1 MRNIAGTGHWQKNWR
16 VLDLFTYLC
25 KVIPRGITMRVTSKG
40 QVTIPKAVRDKLGIT
55 PGTDVGFSED
65 GALVLNE
72 TPEQFEGESRGA
84 RMARLLVEFGE
95 KARREGWLNDLTT
108 DEIMEMTR
116 GPRDERNAR

>member
-1 MRNIAGTGHWQKNWR
+1 
-16 VLDLFTYLC
+16 
-25 KVIPRGITMRVTSKG
+25 MRVTSKG

-65 GALVLNE
+65 GGLIVQNHEELIV
-72 TPEQFEGESRGA
+72 GESRGA
-84 RMARLLVEFGE
+84 RIARKLVELGE
-95 KARREGWLNDLTT
+95 RARREGWLNDLTT